1 MTTRPSPTDAEGSSA
16 EHPFVSI
23 VLPCRNEEA
32 CIAECLDS
40 IQASTYPRDRFEVLV
55 ADGVSDDA
63 TREIVSRYAAADP
76 RIRLL
81 DNPRRTAPA
90 GLNVAIREARGEV
103 IVRMDGHAIYPP
115 EYLSRLIAA
124 QEETGAENVGTVIAT
139 VAACK
144 TTWGKAIAMGLSHPL
159 GVGNS
164 QFRIGATERKWVDH
178 VPFGCWR
185 RSLLDRLG
193 PFDEE
198 LTRAQDVEMNA
209 RILAMGGRI
218 LLLPDVSARYYAR
231 RTLRQ
236 VGRMLYQYGYF
247 KPLVAR
253 KIGRVLTLRQLA
265 PPAFMVLL
273 VLALLWA
280 LTPAGNGLPALAIL
294 TAYSAVLLWGALGAV
309 IRHGIGGGLALLV
322 VLPVMH
328 VGYGIGYLRGLLDHF
343 LLPRRSA
350 ETAAAVALSR

>member
-1 MTTRPSPTDAEGSSA
+1 MTTRPSPTDAADISA
-16 EHPFVSI
+16 DPPFVSI
-23 VLPCRNEEA
+23 VLPCRNEAA

-40 IQASTYPRDRFEVLV
+40 IQASTYPRDRIEVLI
-55 ADGVSDDA
+55 ADGASDDG
-63 TREIVSRYAAADP
+63 TRDIVARYAAADS

-103 IVRMDGHAIYPP
+103 IVRMDGHAVYPRD
-115 EYLSRLIAA
+115 YLSRLVAA

-139 VAACK
+139 VPADDSA
-144 TTWGKAIAMGLSHPL
+144 WSRAIALGLSHPL

-185 RSLLDRLG
+185 RSLLDKLG
-193 PFDEE
+193 PFDED

-265 PPAFMVLL
+265 PPAFVLL
-273 VLALLWA
+273 LVASLLWS
-280 LTPAGNGLPALAIL
+280 LTPGGSGLPALAL
-294 TAYSAVLLWGALGAV
+294 LGAYAALLLWGALGAAL
-309 IRHGIGGGLALLV
+309 RHGSGGGVALFI

-328 VGYGIGYLRGLLDHF
+328 IGYGIGYLRGLVEHF
-343 LLPRRSA
+343 LLPRKSPEA
-350 ETAAAVALSR
+350 AAAVALSR